1 MRCDFRFFHWLRV
14 RYSEV
19 DWQGIVFNAHYL
31 TYMDVAVTE
40 YFRNIGL
47 DYKKLAQEGKM
58 DMALVKTT
66 LEFRS
71 SAMFDDEL
79 EIGVRISQ
87 VGRTSY
93 NVEFEIY
100 KMGIEDMLFRGQTIY
115 VNYDPVKRKSEPV
128 PDFFRSLVQGFEI
141 DGENLSL
148 LRCMGVQ

>member
-1 MRCDFRFFHWLRV
+1 MRSDFRFFHPLRV

-31 TYMDVAVTE
+31 TYLDVAVTE

-47 DYKKLAQEGKM
+47 DYKQLAQEGKM

-66 LEFRS
+66 LEYKS

-79 EIGVRISQ
+79 DIGVRISH
-87 VGRTSY
+87 VGNTSY

-100 KMGIEDMLFRGQTIY
+100 KTGLEDLVLIGQTIY
-115 VNYDPVKRKSEPV
+115 VNYNPVKRKSEPV
-128 PDFFRSLVQGFEI
+128 PDFFRSLVQAFE
-141 DGENLSL
+141 
-148 LRCMGVQ
+148 Q

>member
-1 MRCDFRFFHWLRV
+1 MRSDFRFFHRLRV

-40 YFRNIGL
+40 YFRNICL
-47 DYKKLAQEGKM
+47 DYKQLAQDGKM

-66 LEFRS
+66 LEFKS

-79 EIGVRISQ
+79 EIGTCISDI
-87 VGRTSY
+87 GNTSY

-100 KMGIEDMLFRGQTIY
+100 KTGSENLIFRAQTIY
-115 VNYDPVKRKSEPV
+115 VNYNPVKRRAEPV
-128 PDFFRSLVQGFEI
+128 PEFFRSVVQNFE
-141 DGENLSL
+141 
-148 LRCMGVQ
+148 R